1 MPFISS
7 IRKKYDTP
15 NQTENP
21 FEVTGGDV
29 VYTAGGYK
37 IHMFTNVG
45 NSSLNISHKTN
56 LNTMSL
62 LSSTLDAEVMVIAGG
77 GSGGSRHG
85 GGGGAG
91 GMVVSNTAQLTL
103 GNYATTVGAGGASFT
118 GDRAGE
124 RGGNSI
130 FGAITAVG
138 GGGGGNWGTASPT
151 APRFG
156 GPGGSGGGSGARPQ
170 AELPGQSTQPTTG
183 AYNSLGF
190 GFPGGTD
197 RDGDAGGG
205 PNIQGGGGGGAG
217 AAGENGPGER
227 PRAGTGGPGRAN
239 SILGVNYFWAGGGGG
254 GTWNGADG
262 GNGGRGGGGGGAGG
276 AFGIGG
282 GGALNN
288 GSNAGGPYPGTST
301 GTVGGNGGTNTGGG
315 GGGANQTPSTS
326 GAGGPGIVVVRYRI

>member
-1 MPFISS
+1 MPFVST
-7 IRKKYDTP
+7 IRKKHEAP
-15 NQTENP
+15 SKNELP

-37 IHMFTNVG
+37 IHMFTQVG
-45 NSSLNISHKTN
+45 NSALFVMPRTDLNNI
-56 LNTMSL
+56 SL
-62 LSSTLDAEVMVIAGG
+62 LSATLDTEILVIAGG

-91 GMVVSNTAQLTL
+91 GMVVSNTGTITV
-103 GNYATTVGAGGASFT
+103 GNYSTTVGAGAASFT
-118 GDRAGE
+118 GDRAGM
-124 RGGNSI
+124 RGGDSV
-130 FGAITAVG
+130 FGAITAIG
-138 GGGGGNWGTASPT
+138 GGGGGNWGPESPT

-170 AELPGQSTQPTTG
+170 AEISGRGQQPTTG

-197 RDGDAGGG
+197 RDGEAGGG

-217 AAGENGPGER
+217 GAGQNGPGER
-227 PRAGTGGPGRAN
+227 PGAGDGGPGKAS
-239 SILGVNYFWAGGGGG
+239 SITGTSHFWAGGGGG
-254 GTWNGADG
+254 GTWNGPGG

-276 AFGIGG
+276 AFGT
-282 GGALNN
+282 GGAFAINN
-288 GSNAGGPYPGTST
+288 GQNAGGPYPGTSPD
-301 GTVGGNGGTNTGGG
+301 TVGGSGGTNTGGG
-315 GGGANQTPSTS
+315 GGGCNQTPSTS